1 MGVSNKGCCIL
12 KYPHSVDDELL
23 TMYAQGLTI
32 GEISNKAGIPY
43 ETVRRRLRGKGA
55 RTASPRFIAKFG
67 DIRFRGSYRYW
78 SEEEI
83 RRFRE
88 YFPFHTNEEVA
99 EEFCCKIRQV
109 KNKARSL
116 GLRKNERWLYSMRLA
131 RMKVANIIS
140 KASSKRFAF
149 KEGNNYGRKFQKGN
163 TIGRRFKKDLSTI
176 KSFGR
181 NTEGVKLFCRDIERE
196 YGVGAY

>member
-12 KYPHSVDDELL
+12 KYPHSVDDGLL
-23 TMYAQGLTI
+23 AMYAQGLTI
-32 GEISNKAGIPY
+32 GEISNEAGIPY

-55 RTASPRFIAKFG
+55 KTASPRFIAKFG
-67 DIRFRGSYRYW
+67 DIRYRGSYRYW
-78 SEEEI
+78 SEEEE

-116 GLRKNERWLYSMRLA
+116 GLRKNESWLYSKRLA

-163 TIGRRFKKDLSTI
+163 TIGRRFQKGFKYDKEFWEKYKRGEAVLP
-176 KSFGR
+176 
-181 NTEGVKLFCRDIERE
+181 
-196 YGVGAY
+196 

>member
-12 KYPHSVDDELL
+12 KYPHSVDNELL

-32 GEISNKAGIPY
+32 GEISNKVGIPY

-78 SEEEI
+78 SEGEE

-131 RMKVANIIS
+131 NMKVANIIS
-140 KASSKRFAF
+140 KSSSKRFAF
-149 KEGNNYGRKFQKGN
+149 KEGNDYGRKFQKGN
-163 TIGRRFKKDLSTI
+163 TIGRRFKKGFKYDKEFWEKYKRGEVVLP
-176 KSFGR
+176 
-181 NTEGVKLFCRDIERE
+181 
-196 YGVGAY
+196 

>member
-12 KYPHSVDDELL
+12 KYPHSVDDGLL
-23 TMYAQGLTI
+23 AMYAQGLTI

-55 RTASPRFIAKFG
+55 KTASPRFIAKFG
-67 DIRFRGSYRYW
+67 DIRYRGSYRYW
-78 SEEEI
+78 SEEEE

-99 EEFCCKIRQV
+99 EEFCCKIRQI

-116 GLRKNERWLYSMRLA
+116 GLRKNESWLYSKRLE

-163 TIGRRFKKDLSTI
+163 IIGRRFKKGFKYDKEFWEKYKRGEVILP
-176 KSFGR
+176 
-181 NTEGVKLFCRDIERE
+181 
-196 YGVGAY
+196 

>member
-1 MGVSNKGCCIL
+1 MGVSNKGCFVL
-12 KYPHSVDDELL
+12 KYPHSVDDGLL
-23 TMYAQGLTI
+23 AMYAQGLTI
-32 GEISNKAGIPY
+32 GEISKKVEIPY
-43 ETVRRRLRGKGA
+43 ETVRRRLKEKGA
-55 RTASPRFIAKFG
+55 KTASPRFIAKFG
-67 DIRFRGSYRYW
+67 DIRFHGSYRYW

-131 RMKVANIIS
+131 RMKVANVIS
-140 KASSKRFAF
+140 KASRKRFSF
-149 KEGNNYGRKFQKGN
+149 KKGNNYGHKFQKGN
-163 TIGRRFKKDLSTI
+163 TIGRRFKKGFKYDKEFWEKYKRGEVVLP
-176 KSFGR
+176 
-181 NTEGVKLFCRDIERE
+181 
-196 YGVGAY
+196 

>member
-1 MGVSNKGCCIL
+1 MGVSNKGCCVL
-12 KYPHSVDDELL
+12 KYPHSVDDGLL
-23 TMYAQGLTI
+23 AMYAHGLTI
-32 GEISNKAGIPY
+32 GEISNKVEIPY
-43 ETVRRRLRGKGA
+43 ETVRRRLKEKGA
-55 RTASPRFIAKFG
+55 KTASPRFIAKFG
-67 DIRFRGSYRYW
+67 DIRFHGSYRYW

-83 RRFRE
+83 RRFRD

-131 RMKVANIIS
+131 GMKVANIIS

-149 KEGNNYGRKFQKGN
+149 KEGNNYGHKFQKGN
-163 TIGRRFKKDLSTI
+163 TIGRRFKKGFKYDKEFWEKYRRGEVALP
-176 KSFGR
+176 
-181 NTEGVKLFCRDIERE
+181 
-196 YGVGAY
+196 

>member
-1 MGVSNKGCCIL
+1 MGVSNKGCCIQ
-12 KYPHSVDDELL
+12 KYPHSVDDGLL
-23 TMYAQGLTI
+23 AMYAQGLTI

-67 DIRFRGSYRYW
+67 DIRYRGSYRYW
-78 SEEEI
+78 SEEEE

-116 GLRKNERWLYSMRLA
+116 GLRKNESWLYSKRLA

-149 KEGNNYGRKFQKGN
+149 KEGNNYGRKFQEGN
-163 TIGRRFKKDLSTI
+163 TIGRRFKKGFKYDKEFWEKYKRGEVVLP
-176 KSFGR
+176 
-181 NTEGVKLFCRDIERE
+181 
-196 YGVGAY
+196 

>member
-1 MGVSNKGCCIL
+1 MGVSNKGCCVL
-12 KYPHSVDDELL
+12 KYPHSVDDGLL
-23 TMYAQGLTI
+23 AMYAQGLTV
-32 GEISNKAGIPY
+32 GEISKKVEIPY
-43 ETVRRRLRGKGA
+43 ETVRRRLKEKGA
-55 RTASPRFIAKFG
+55 KTASPRFIAKFG

-131 RMKVANIIS
+131 RIKVANIIS

-163 TIGRRFKKDLSTI
+163 TIGRRFKKGFKYDKEFWEKYKRGEVVLP
-176 KSFGR
+176 
-181 NTEGVKLFCRDIERE
+181 
-196 YGVGAY
+196 

>member
-1 MGVSNKGCCIL
+1 MGVSNKGCCVL
-12 KYPHSVDDELL
+12 KYPHSVDDGLL
-23 TMYAQGLTI
+23 AMYAQGLTI
-32 GEISNKAGIPY
+32 CEISNKAGIPY

-67 DIRFRGSYRYW
+67 DIRFHGSYRYW

-131 RMKVANIIS
+131 RIKVANIIS

-163 TIGRRFKKDLSTI
+163 TIGRRFKKGFKYDKEFWEKYKRGEVILP
-176 KSFGR
+176 
-181 NTEGVKLFCRDIERE
+181 
-196 YGVGAY
+196 